1 VSKAD
6 WMQAKHF
13 SESQHEEALRWLK
26 EGIPVNP

>member
-1 VSKAD
+1 
-6 WMQAKHF
+6 MQAKHF